1 MLLIPFYPWYSY
13 WEAQLM
19 LTREALIIDPQLFAV
34 LRLSTV
40 VSRYSELPTMHR
52 SNTAQVHQKVHTM
65 GNAALDQP
73 ERPSVVGLRSVRLPE
88 LGHSPCP
95 ATLDF
100 ELHPCIGS
108 DVGSSPDSKSGNLY
122 ATELVVINQGVS
134 GITEQTRAT
143 TVDGDDDF
151 DAAHSHDPMLGCDKQ
166 DQDIHNFP
174 PRDNPYEGPVA
185 NIYPVI
191 HFSEETFDD
200 GVVADMPPGFTGAG
214 TGRDQH
220 PHKLENTVGPDRYYH
235 QLGISDGTP
244 GPKTEEAGDTRPSK
258 EPVNALWRHP
268 EESNFEVRKAI
279 HEVERLEL
287 LPHSTFSIHP
297 QGIITPPYNTKPA
310 SGTFMAATGELVPA
324 IHFGTAGEKPPLM
337 EADWGTSLSS
347 SDAARKA
354 RMNETEGMILRMMP
368 RSRELHFDLDREGFW
383 NAGFHRDTTD
393 RIEHAARMVVGE
405 FEKHDLGITFAY
417 TPGPG
422 SKVFRICYDPS
433 IVGDTL
439 ALAFFPSDPRERWQV
454 RISYMAAV
462 SWAYGGRL
470 EYMHN
475 ILAHEFMHILGFRH
489 WNAGFDL
496 DEMQLPSV
504 HLPGTTDRD
513 RKSVMYT
520 SVHGKLWFNK
530 EDYRAI
536 RRVYKASI
544 GDTVGGCLIVDVDPY
559 V

>member
-1 MLLIPFYPWYSY
+1 MY
-13 WEAQLM
+13 
-19 LTREALIIDPQLFAV
+19 
-34 LRLSTV
+34 
-40 VSRYSELPTMHR
+40 
-52 SNTAQVHQKVHTM
+52 
-65 GNAALDQP
+65 
-73 ERPSVVGLRSVRLPE
+73 
-88 LGHSPCP
+88 
-95 ATLDF
+95 
-100 ELHPCIGS
+100 
-108 DVGSSPDSKSGNLY
+108 
-122 ATELVVINQGVS
+122 
-134 GITEQTRAT
+134 
-143 TVDGDDDF
+143 
-151 DAAHSHDPMLGCDKQ
+151 
-166 DQDIHNFP
+166 NFP
-174 PRDNPYEGPVA
+174 PRDDTYGGQVA
-185 NIYPVI
+185 NILPVI
-191 HFSEETFDD
+191 HFNGETSSDD
-200 GVVADMPPGFTGAG
+200 GHVDVSQGFTR
-214 TGRDQH
+214 TTDRD
-220 PHKLENTVGPDRYYH
+220 PAPKKLDQTVGSARDYYK
-235 QLGISDGTP
+235 LGTSDDTP
-244 GPKTEEAGDTRPSK
+244 RPHTEVTGDTHTSK

-268 EESNFEVRKAI
+268 EESNSEVREVI
-279 HEVERLEL
+279 NEVERLDL
-287 LPHSTFSIHP
+287 LPPDSNLSVHA
-297 QGIITPPYNTKPA
+297 QAVLTPEDDTKAAP
-310 SGTFMAATGELVPA
+310 GPFMAATGGLVPA
-324 IHFGTAGEKPPLM
+324 THFSTAAEKAPSK
-337 EADWGTSLSS
+337 EADWESSPSS

-368 RSRELHFDLDREGFW
+368 RSRELHFDLDTESFW

-393 RIEHAARMVVGE
+393 RIEYAARTVVREIGR
-405 FEKHDLGITFAY
+405 HDLGITFAY

-422 SKVFRICYDPS
+422 PKVFRICYDPS

-475 ILAHEFMHILGFRH
+475 ILAHEFMHVLGFRH

>member
-1 MLLIPFYPWYSY
+1 MCPQQL
-13 WEAQLM
+13 EAPAARILNPH
-19 LTREALIIDPQLFAV
+19 LEPDRIDEMD
-34 LRLSTV
+34 S
-40 VSRYSELPTMHR
+40 
-52 SNTAQVHQKVHTM
+52 
-65 GNAALDQP
+65 
-73 ERPSVVGLRSVRLPE
+73 
-88 LGHSPCP
+88 
-95 ATLDF
+95 
-100 ELHPCIGS
+100 
-108 DVGSSPDSKSGNLY
+108 GSSIDSDSTGLENTESIVSHDGASE
-122 ATELVVINQGVS
+122 ATGQ
-134 GITEQTRAT
+134 TEPT
-143 TVDGDDDF
+143 TVNDGDDVDV
-151 DAAHSHDPMLGCDKQ
+151 APKLGCNKE
-166 DQDIHNFP
+166 DQDVYNFA
-174 PRDNPYEGPVA
+174 PRDDPYGGLVA

-191 HFSEETFDD
+191 HFNGETSSD
-200 GVVADMPPGFTGAG
+200 GGDVDISQGFTRA
-214 TGRDQH
+214 TDRD
-220 PHKLENTVGPDRYYH
+220 PAPNKLEQTVGSARYYH
-235 QLGISDGTP
+235 KLGTSDDTP
-244 GPKTEEAGDTRPSK
+244 GHDTEVVGDTHPRK
-258 EPVNALWRHP
+258 EPVNALWRDP
-268 EESNFEVRKAI
+268 EESNSEVREVI
-279 HEVERLEL
+279 NEVERLDLL
-287 LPHSTFSIHP
+287 LPDSTLSTHA
-297 QGIITPPYNTKPA
+297 QAIITPKDETRAIPGP
-310 SGTFMAATGELVPA
+310 FMAATGGPVPST
-324 IHFGTAGEKPPLM
+324 HFSTAGEKPPPT

-368 RSRELHFDLDREGFW
+368 LSRELHFDLDAESFW

-393 RIEHAARMVVGE
+393 RIEFAARMVVCE
-405 FEKHDLGITFAY
+405 FGKHDLGITFAY

-422 SKVFRICYDPS
+422 PKVFRICYDPN
-433 IVGDTL
+433 IAGDTL

-475 ILAHEFMHILGFRH
+475 ILAHEFMHVLGFRH

-496 DEMQLPSV
+496 EEMQLPSV

-559 V
+559 A